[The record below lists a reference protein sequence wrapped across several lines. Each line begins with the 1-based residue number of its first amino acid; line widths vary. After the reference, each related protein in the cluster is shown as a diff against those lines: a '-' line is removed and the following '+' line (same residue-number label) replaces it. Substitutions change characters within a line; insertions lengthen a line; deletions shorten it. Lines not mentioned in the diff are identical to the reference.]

1 MQTNWLKRLGPL
13 AMLLLLAFTSPP
25 PKKIKLYLV
34 GDSTIAQK
42 IKQTFPET
50 GWGMPL
56 PTYFDSTV
64 VVDNR
69 AQNGRSTR
77 TFLAEN
83 RWQPIVDA
91 LQEGDYV
98 FIQFGHNDES
108 EAHPDRYTSPADYR
122 KNLTKFV
129 TETRSKKGYPVLIT
143 PVTRR
148 KFDKEGKIMETHVAY
163 SAATMDVAREL
174 KVPLID
180 LDKMSRELLQKY
192 GAEQSKQL
200 FLQLEP
206 GDHPNYPYG
215 RNDNTHFSELGARKM
230 AQLVVSQ
237 VIAQKLPCCRSELVS
252 PRPRTPCRPLRL
264 LVKTTNPPRHEKT
277 TEFIRPALARGGPRP
292 GLRLRGSP
300 GWLGPV
306 PHRAGGLQR
315 RARLPQESHHH
326 LHQEGGV

>member
-1 MQTNWLKRLGPL
+1 MLNNDRARATRSYLLL
-13 AMLLLLAFTSPP
+13 VLLLLAFTGAP
-25 PKKIKLYLV
+25 PKKIRLYLV

-42 IKQTFPET
+42 IRQTFPET

-56 PTYFDSTV
+56 PTFFDSTV

-98 FIQFGHNDES
+98 FIQFGHNDE
-108 EAHPDRYTSPADYR
+108 AQDKPDRYVAPADYR
-122 KNLTKFV
+122 RNLVKFV
-129 TETRSKKGYPVLIT
+129 QETRGKKAYPVLIT

-180 LDKMSRELLQKY
+180 LDRMSRELLQKY
-192 GAEQSKQL
+192 GADQSKQL

-206 GDHPNYPYG
+206 GDHPNYPAG

-237 VIAQKLPCCRSELVS
+237 VIAQKLPLLSERIAKPTAKNAVPS
-252 PRPRTPCRPLRL
+252 VANGKDAQPTTP
-264 LVKTTNPPRHEKT
+264 
-277 TEFIRPALARGGPRP
+277 
-292 GLRLRGSP
+292 
-300 GWLGPV
+300 
-306 PHRAGGLQR
+306 
-315 RARLPQESHHH
+315 
-326 LHQEGGV
+326 